1 LAAGPGAAG
10 LRLTESFMADE
21 CAFSKFLRTFVGLAC
36 EGFVGRRDGISVSE
50 PGLRLGNISIGV
62 DELRMPCIPG
72 YQSINAAFSPSTDRR

>member
-1 LAAGPGAAG
+1 
-10 LRLTESFMADE
+10 
-21 CAFSKFLRTFVGLAC
+21 LAC